1 MTLVTPPEGS
11 YPLAEF
17 FGIEPV
23 HDQDRMGC
31 RITIN
36 ENHLNPHGV
45 VHGGVLFTM
54 VDQAMG
60 MAAYQHLAPNQI
72 CTTLEIHI
80 RYLKP
85 VSEGVIE
92 VLATVL
98 NQGRRIV
105 QLEAKA
111 TAGGRVVGAATG
123 SFVVLTLP
131 ETPAP

>member
-1 MTLVTPPEGS
+1 MTLANPAES
-11 YPLAEF
+11 IYPLADF

-23 HDQDRMGC
+23 REDGRIGC
-31 RITIN
+31 RTVIN
-36 ENHLNPHGV
+36 ENHLNPYGM

-54 VDQAMG
+54 IDQAMG
-60 MAAYQHLAPNQI
+60 TAAHEYLDSNQI

-85 VSEGVIE
+85 VSEGEIE

-98 NQGRRIV
+98 NPGRRIV

-111 TAGGRVVGAATG
+111 TASGRVVGAATG

-131 ETPAP
+131 EAPAS